1 MTTAAAGLQ
10 RRRITF
16 VAPTP
21 LARAAFGVVALAG
34 IAGMAISLTL
44 TVTDP
49 GSFPPADRGLFGE
62 SDTVGRLADWF
73 SYFTHWSLILVV
85 LVSAHL
91 ALRPSAPS
99 RHHRVLLF
107 DALLMISVTGIVYA
121 VVLAPVAPPMEG
133 WELLSNALQHYV
145 TPPLAVLA
153 FIAFGPRRWLERGLI
168 PAALVIPIAWLA
180 FTYARGAIIDA
191 YPYGFINVV
200 ELGYPMALV
209 NTLAIVVFG
218 IAICFVLIGIDRVMQ
233 RWGPA
238 PV

>member
-1 MTTAAAGLQ
+1 MAGP
-10 RRRITF
+10 RRRTIAV

-44 TVTDP
+44 TVADP

-85 LVSAHL
+85 LVFALL
-91 ALRPSAPS
+91 ALRPGTPS
-99 RHHRVLLF
+99 RRFRILLL

-121 VVLAPVAPPMEG
+121 VVLAPIAPPMEG

-153 FIAFGPRRWLERGLI
+153 FIVFGPRGWLERGLI
-168 PAALVIPIAWLA
+168 PAALVIPIVWLA

-209 NTLAIVVFG
+209 NTLAIVLFG
-218 IAICFVLIGIDRVMQ
+218 IAICFALIGIDRVMR
-233 RWGPA
+233 RWVPA
-238 PV
+238 PA